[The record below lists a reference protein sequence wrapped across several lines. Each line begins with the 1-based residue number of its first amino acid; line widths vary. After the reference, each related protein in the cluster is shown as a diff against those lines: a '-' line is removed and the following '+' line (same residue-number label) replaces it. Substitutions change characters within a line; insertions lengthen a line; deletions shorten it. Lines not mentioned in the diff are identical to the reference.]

1 MRTLTE
7 RREARDEVMKGV
19 NDHDVTLVEAVMELC
34 RHIDDASERI
44 AAAHAAT
51 AAAIERLCAERASVR

>member
-1 MRTLTE
+1 MRTQTQ
-7 RREARDEVMKGV
+7 RREARDEVMQGV
-19 NDHDVTLVEAVMELC
+19 NDHDATLVEALMEVC

-44 AAAHAAT
+44 AAAHAET

>member
-7 RREARDEVMKGV
+7 RREARAEVMQGV
-19 NDHDVTLVEAVMELC
+19 NDHDVTLIEAIMELC